1 VREHNHGD
9 AVGLQHA
16 PNLPKRLQQ
25 HRFEV
30 LFRALAPAEA
40 VGIRH
45 HLLRFGRE
53 RRGEQVGMQMPHRA
67 LEPHIE
73 KVA

>member
-1 VREHNHGD
+1 VREHNHRD

-16 PNLPKRLQQ
+16 VNLAKRLQK
-25 HRFEV
+25 HRLEV
-30 LFRALAPAEA
+30 LFRALAPVEA

-67 LEPHIE
+67 LQPHIE
-73 KVA
+73 EVA